1 MFSESDKIELKQ
13 SVVPDIC
20 KEFIAFAN
28 TTGGTVFIGVT
39 DDGNP
44 IGVQDADEV
53 ITQLNNMVRDK
64 VRPDLTMYIRY
75 SVESIEDKQIV
86 KVEVDRGLNKPY
98 YLAKNGLK
106 PSGVYV
112 RRGTSSD
119 QASDTAIRQMIRIS
133 DGDCY
138 EARRSM
144 EQNLTFSSLKQK
156 FAAYNLPLEE
166 MHMKSLGLLNRDGN
180 YSNLAY
186 ILSDQNPSTIK
197 IAVFAG
203 SDMLDFQDRKEFTG
217 ALFEQ
222 MDRAY
227 DYLHLNNKLG
237 AVFNGLYRSDIRDYP
252 QVALREALI
261 NSCVHREYGIQASTQ
276 ISIFEDRIEF
286 LSPGGLLDG
295 IELEDVL
302 QGLSAR
308 RNQRLSNIFYRL
320 ELIEAYGTG
329 LQKINHAY
337 KDATEKP
344 KIQVSSNTFKL
355 ILPNLKEKQ
364 YFVKENAD
372 KVYSGG
378 GYMLDIQAKRQQK
391 ICSFIK
397 DNGLV
402 SRLQIQE
409 YFKISLATAIRILK
423 EMQENKLIE
432 RIGNGKNS
440 RYRAL

>member
-1 MFSESDKIELKQ
+1 MTMFTETDKVELKLA
-13 SVVPDIC
+13 VVPDIC

-44 IGVQDADEV
+44 VGVEDADEV

-64 VRPDLTMYIRY
+64 VRPDLTMHIKY
-75 SVESIEDKQIV
+75 SVESIEEIQIV
-86 KVEVDRGLNKPY
+86 RVEIDRGLNKPY

-119 QASDTAIRQMIRIS
+119 QATDTAIRQMIRIS

-138 EARRSM
+138 EARRCM
-144 EQNLTFSSLKQK
+144 EQNLTFTSLKQK
-156 FAAYNLPLEE
+156 FARHNLLCEDVQ
-166 MHMKSLGLLNRDGN
+166 MKSLGLFNQDEN
-180 YSNLAY
+180 YSNLAW

-203 SDMLDFQDRKEFTG
+203 KDMLEFQDRKEFTG

-222 MDRAY
+222 MDNAY
-227 DYLHLNNKLG
+227 DYLCLNNKVG
-237 AVFNGLYRSDIRDYP
+237 AVFKGLYRSDIRDYP
-252 QVALREALI
+252 ELALREALV

-276 ISIFEDRIEF
+276 ISVFADRIEF
-286 LSPGGLLDG
+286 LSPGGLVDG

-308 RNQRLSNIFYRL
+308 RNQKLSNIFYRL

-337 KDATEKP
+337 RDVEKKP
-344 KIQVSSNTFKL
+344 KLQVSSNTFKL
-355 ILPNLKEKQ
+355 ILPKLEAKQ
-364 YFVKENAD
+364 YLVREDTDN
-372 KVYSGG
+372 VYSGS
-378 GYMLDIQAKRQQK
+378 GYMLDVQVERQKK
-391 ICSFIK
+391 ISSFIK

-402 SRLQIQE
+402 SRQQIQE
-409 YFKISLATAIRILK
+409 HFQISQATATRILK
-423 EMQENKLIE
+423 VLQEKNLIQKV
-432 RIGNGKNS
+432 GKGKNS
-440 RYRAL
+440 RYR